1 MKKILHIY
9 ALPACMM
16 LLISL
21 SNCSYQERGHA
32 NTPPEN
38 PGSQVKTGV
47 DTVAHPGNIDQDS
60 IHLEK

>member
-1 MKKILHIY
+1 MKRSGSILP
-9 ALPACMM
+9 LV
-16 LLISL
+16 LITLFFTTMS
-21 SNCSYQERGHA
+21 CGYDEKGHS

-47 DTVAHPGNIDQDS
+47 DTTAHPGNIDQDS

>member
-1 MKKILHIY
+1 MKRSRFILPVI
-9 ALPACMM
+9 LVTS
-16 LLISL
+16 LLTITS
-21 SNCSYQERGHA
+21 CGYDEKGHS

-47 DTVAHPGNIDQDS
+47 DTTAHPGNIDRDS